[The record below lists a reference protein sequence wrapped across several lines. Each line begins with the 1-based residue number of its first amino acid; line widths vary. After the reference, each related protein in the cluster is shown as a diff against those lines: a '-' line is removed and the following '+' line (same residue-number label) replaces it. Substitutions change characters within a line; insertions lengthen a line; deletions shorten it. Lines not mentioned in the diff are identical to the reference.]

1 MDNNFDKKK
10 NEQRLQFVLENDI
23 KRELTT
29 PHSSSQEHTLHD
41 DGTVGRR
48 NTAVLWNHPQV
59 KGCVWELQREIL
71 LCGYRWIF
79 TLHIMKTLELSY
91 FQPLKLW

>member
-1 MDNNFDKKK
+1 MTTEIKTWITTLIKKK

-48 NTAVLWNHPQV
+48 NTAVL
-59 KGCVWELQREIL
+59 
-71 LCGYRWIF
+71 
-79 TLHIMKTLELSY
+79 
-91 FQPLKLW
+91 